1 MFFFLISVDT
11 ARLVDL
17 LTCKIMKFQLVQ
29 LLIIAA
35 VCEVVVRYI
44 FSYFVV
50 VLYTHLALHKNGK
63 CFLLFFSFVFLYSAE
78 KRFSSRAHTTLFH
91 LCCHCHTAWNAG
103 AHMREWRKSHFICII
118 FSKAA
123 ASDKRS
129 VYIHNNHCL
138 LLSSNFTC
146 AREIYFMSG
155 EPYRFMTFR
164 FMLCSFFS
172 FVLFVWTCLHINN
185 DKR

>member
-1 MFFFLISVDT
+1 MKWWCAIFLAI
-11 ARLVDL
+11 L
-17 LTCKIMKFQLVQ
+17 LLSCTHIWH
-29 LLIIAA
+29 
-35 VCEVVVRYI
+35 YI
-44 FSYFVV
+44 RMENVFS
-50 VLYTHLALHKNGK
+50 
-63 CFLLFFSFVFLYSAE
+63 CFFSFVFLYSAE
-78 KRFSSRAHTTLFH
+78 KRFSSRAHTTFFH

-164 FMLCSFFS
+164 FMLCSFFRIIRVDLS
-172 FVLFVWTCLHINN
+172 PH
-185 DKR
+185 K